1 MKCPKCEADAPS
13 TAVECPSC
21 GVVMAKVAEAMD
33 RALLRRHTATKT
45 PAPPPQEKTSPMKVA
60 IIMVLVALFAYG
72 AWSWYTDDT
81 ESDLNRLA
89 AEVRNSDAPA
99 DPVDGGR
106 SERFMWR
113 TLAKFGVAV
122 VIFASG
128 YLRLKS
134 SLSP

>member
-1 MKCPKCEADAPS
+1 LAI
-13 TAVECPSC
+13 
-21 GVVMAKVAEAMD
+21 
-33 RALLRRHTATKT
+33 AL
-45 PAPPPQEKTSPMKVA
+45 V
-60 IIMVLVALFAYG
+60 AYG

-89 AEVRNSDAPA
+89 AEVRNSEAPPE
-99 DPVDGGR
+99 PVDGGR
-106 SERFMWR
+106 AERYMWR
-113 TLAKFGVAV
+113 RLAKFGVAI